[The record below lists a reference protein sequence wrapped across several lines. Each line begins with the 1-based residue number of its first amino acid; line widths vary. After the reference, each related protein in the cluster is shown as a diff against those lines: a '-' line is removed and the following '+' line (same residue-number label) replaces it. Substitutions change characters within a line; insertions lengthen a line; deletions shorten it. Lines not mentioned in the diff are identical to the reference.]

1 MQPKRLPVQTESAR
15 SRAAAKILKI
25 FASAEATPKIFVG
38 RGKQAKSVARQAEF
52 SLLLPSGHERN
63 YR

>member
-1 MQPKRLPVQTESAR
+1 MQPTRLPLQR
-15 SRAAAKILKI
+15 KILKI
-25 FASAEATPKIFVG
+25 FFASAEATPKIFVS